1 MQCRMEIF
9 LKKYKKMIFFYLK
22 KYYLINNMED
32 EDYDINDYDL
42 DEDDGNII
50 ETDDNENKNEDE
62 TSFVGYNEIMDKN
75 KKVKKKTVPF
85 LNKFEKARLLGVRIQ
100 QLSAGAQPKIST
112 EGFETIQD
120 IVDEELRQRKIP
132 LIIKRN
138 LPNGDSEEWKLE
150 EFEKV

>member
-1 MQCRMEIF
+1 MA
-9 LKKYKKMIFFYLK
+9 
-22 KYYLINNMED
+22 D
-32 EDYDINDYDL
+32 EDYDINDYEL
-42 DEDDGNII
+42 DEDDENVIDF
-50 ETDDNENKNEDE
+50 DDNEEKNEDE
-62 TSFVGYNEIMDKN
+62 SEFIGYNEIIDKN
-75 KKVKKKTVPF
+75 KNVKKKTVPF

-112 EGFETIQD
+112 DGFETIQD
-120 IVDEELRQRKIP
+120 IVEEELRQRKIP